1 VTSVTLGVFVG
12 GAARRMN
19 GLPKGLIAP
28 SPGAAAPVARALAF
42 AEALGLRALL
52 VGEHGAYTQ
61 AFPDV
66 RVLADDPA
74 GIGPIG
80 GLRAL
85 CRAARGGAVIAL
97 ACDMPYVPATL
108 LQRLASPGAPARAL
122 LPRGAGGF
130 WEPLC
135 AHYDADALLPALDA
149 AVAAGEHSLQRLVAR
164 IGASELTLDAAE
176 RAALFDWDSPG
187 DLPPSACTP

>member
-1 VTSVTLGVFVG
+1 VTAITLGVFVG

-28 SPGAAAPVARALAF
+28 SPGAAAPVARALAC
-42 AEALGLRALL
+42 ADALGLRALL
-52 VGEHGAYTQ
+52 VGEHSAYAQ

-66 RVLADDPA
+66 SVLADDPT

-85 CRAARGGAVIAL
+85 CRAARAGAVIAL
-97 ACDMPYVPATL
+97 ACDMPYVPASL
-108 LQRLASPGAPARAL
+108 LQRLATTDSRAPAL

-135 AHYDADALLPALDA
+135 ARYDADALLPALDA
-149 AVAAGEHSLQRLVAR
+149 AVAAGEHSLQRLVSR
-164 IGASELTLDAAE
+164 IGARELTLDASE
-176 RAALFDWDSPG
+176 RAALFDWDCPD
-187 DLPPSACTP
+187 DLPPSAQRP